1 MVITPAGRKV
11 RYIPPSTQW
20 RTSMHVF
27 AHALPDFT
35 SDNKDTMMSR
45 LFRYTNAVICAALF
59 AGNAQAAEVVRHPLL
74 GGSKFPI
81 ARAVEVPAGT
91 TIVFHSGITP
101 APLDPKAPAGSAAY
115 WGDTKTQA
123 LSAFGKIKESLDQL
137 GLSFGDV
144 VAMTVY
150 LVGDPAKGGRM
161 DFEGFMAAYSQFFGT
176 AEQPNLPARSTV
188 QVAGLVQ
195 PGMLVEIEVQL
206 AKRAK

>member
-1 MVITPAGRKV
+1 MMRPPPRGRFFRQLLQLTSAG
-11 RYIPPSTQW
+11 ICTALL
-20 RTSMHVF
+20 
-27 AHALPDFT
+27 AH
-35 SDNKDTMMSR
+35 
-45 LFRYTNAVICAALF
+45 NAHPT
-59 AGNAQAAEVVRHPLL
+59 EVVRHSLL

-91 TIVFHSGITP
+91 TIIFHSGITP

-123 LSAFGKIKESLDQL
+123 LSAFGRIKESLDQL
-137 GLSFGDV
+137 QLGFGDV

-150 LVGDPAKGGRM
+150 LVGDPAKSGRM
-161 DFEGFMAAYSQFFGT
+161 DFEGFMAAYSQSFGT
-176 AEQPNLPARSTV
+176 AEQPHLPARSTV

-206 AKRAK
+206 AKAPK